1 MSIPSLRAML
11 TDQRVHL
18 FDGAM
23 GTLLYGQGLFVNQ
36 CYEALALEQ
45 PDLVGDIHRSYVQAG
60 AEIIETNTFGANPVK
75 LSGFGL
81 ADQTEAINAAA
92 ARVALEAAAGRA
104 RVVGAVG
111 PLGIRIEPFGP
122 TSEAEARGFF
132 RRQMDALIAAGVDG
146 LLLETFADPHEVEVA
161 LAAAREAIAAA
172 HDAAEGTAMP
182 VLVQITVGE
191 DGRTPY
197 GTDAVDELGRL
208 VELGADAV
216 GLNCSVGPMT
226 LLDVLEEAA
235 ETLDVP
241 LLAQPNAGLPRTVRD
256 RKMYLASPEYMA
268 RYARRFAEAG
278 VRFVGGCC
286 GTTPEHTQRMA
297 DALAGFQPPRL
308 QVAPH
313 TRTASAS
320 SHTPVPL
327 ELRSGLGH
335 ALVSGKPIVSVEL
348 LPRRGWS
355 MEALLDDAKRCAEAG
370 ATVVTLVDAATSR
383 TRMSTL
389 AASAH
394 VLRETGLE
402 PVMHYT
408 CRERNMMGMLSDLL
422 GAAGLGV
429 RNLFVVSGD
438 PPAQGP
444 YRDATA
450 VFDID
455 SIGLTNVAAGLNR
468 GLDPGGADLGAPT
481 PFVIAVSANPG
492 AVDMERE
499 LSRFRWKAEAGAD
512 LAITPPVFDLAELD
526 RFIEATQANPLP
538 LLIGIWPMTTLR
550 NAEYLAYEVPGV
562 RVPEPLLD
570 RLRQAHDTD
579 GPEAARAEGIAI
591 ARELR
596 AHLVGRG
603 RIAGVHVH
611 SPAGD
616 LDAALSV
623 LGDSPAT

>member
-1 MSIPSLRAML
+1 MNRQPADDAQSQPSLRAL
-11 TDQRVHL
+11 LDDDRVHL

-23 GTLLYGQGLFVNQ
+23 GTLLYGQGRFVNQ
-36 CYEALALEQ
+36 CYEALVLDEPELISA
-45 PDLVGDIHRSYVQAG
+45 IHRDYVEAG

-81 ADQTEAINAAA
+81 EGRTEEINRAAA
-92 ARVALEAAAGRA
+92 QVARAAAAGRA
-104 RVVGAVG
+104 LVVGGVG

-122 TSEAEARGFF
+122 TSADEARTHF
-132 RRQMDALIAAGVDG
+132 RRQMDALIEGGVDG
-146 LLLETFADPHEVEVA
+146 LLLETFADPREVEVA
-161 LAAAREAIAAA
+161 LSAAREAVAQAGR
-172 HDAAEGTAMP
+172 DVP

-191 DGRTPY
+191 DGRTPL
-197 GTDAVDELGRL
+197 GSDAVDELSRL
-208 VELGADAV
+208 AQQGADAV

-226 LLDVLEEAA
+226 LLEVLEEAA
-235 ETLDVP
+235 DVVDVP

-286 GTTPEHTQRMA
+286 GTTPEHVTRMRA
-297 DALAGFQPPRL
+297 ALAGLQPKRAQL
-308 QVAPH
+308 QVRPESRVEAH
-313 TRTASAS
+313 AS
-320 SHTPVPL
+320 VPL
-327 ELRSGLGH
+327 AERSQLGAALAEGRPVSLVELR
-335 ALVSGKPIVSVEL
+335 
-348 LPRRGWS
+348 PRRGWS
-355 MEALLDDAKRCAEAG
+355 MQGLLDDARRCQAHGVDA
-370 ATVVTLVDAATSR
+370 VTLVDAASR
-383 TRMSTL
+383 RSRMSTL

-422 GAAGLGV
+422 GAAGLGIH
-429 RNLFVVSGD
+429 NLFLVSGD

-468 GLDPGGADLGAPT
+468 GLDPGGADIGAPT
-481 PFVIAVSANPG
+481 PFVIAVSASPG

-499 LSRFRWKAEAGAD
+499 LSRVRWKAEAGAD
-512 LAITPPVFDLAELD
+512 FAITPPVFDVDELR
-526 RFIEATQANPLP
+526 RFLEAIREHDLP
-538 LLIGIWPMTTLR
+538 LIIGIWPLLSLR

-562 RVPEPLLD
+562 RVPEAALD
-570 RLRQAHDTD
+570 RLRALNEHGD
-579 GPEAARAEGIAI
+579 AAAVRAEGIRM

-596 AHLVGRG
+596 HQVLELDGVAGLHL
-603 RIAGVHVH
+603 HT
-611 SPAGD
+611 PNDD
-616 LDAALSV
+616 LDAALAV
-623 LGDSPAT
+623 LAP

>member
-1 MSIPSLRAML
+1 MTIPSLRTML
-11 TDQRVHL
+11 TDERVHL

-161 LAAAREAIAAA
+161 LAAAREAV
-172 HDAAEGTAMP
+172 DETSTGDRLP

-197 GTDAVDELGRL
+197 GTDAVAELGRL

-308 QVAPH
+308 QIEAH
-313 TRTASAS
+313 ARTSTSSA
-320 SHTPVPL
+320 HTPVPL
-327 ELRSGLGH
+327 TLRSQLGH
-335 ALVSGKPIVSVEL
+335 ALAEKRPIISVEL

-355 MEALLDDAKRCAEAG
+355 MEALLDDAKRCAAAG

-394 VLRETGLE
+394 VLRETGIE

-429 RNLFVVSGD
+429 RNLFLVSGD

-455 SIGLTNVAAGLNR
+455 SIGLTNVASGLNR

-512 LAITPPVFDLAELD
+512 LAITPPVFDLGELD
-526 RFIEATQANPLP
+526 GFIEATSAYPLP

-570 RLRQAHDTD
+570 RLRYAHDSG
-579 GPEAARAEGIAI
+579 GPEAARREGIAI

-596 AHLVGRG
+596 AKLAGRA
-603 RIAGVHVH
+603 RVAGVHVH
-611 SPAGD
+611 SPSGD
-616 LDAALSV
+616 LDAALAV
-623 LGDSPAT
+623 LADSPAI